1 MSEAPRIILLHEI
14 IESKVK
20 KENELAFYQ
29 KELEKLQQKMYMVR
43 KDIELTNIIIEIVE
57 NERVHDIKQALLE
70 NNSVQTNKNS
80 V

>member
-29 KELEKLQQKMYMVR
+29 KELE
-43 KDIELTNIIIEIVE
+43 
-57 NERVHDIKQALLE
+57 
-70 NNSVQTNKNS
+70 NNSVQTDEDS

>member
-1 MSEAPRIILLHEI
+1 
-14 IESKVK
+14 
-20 KENELAFYQ
+20 
-29 KELEKLQQKMYMVR
+29 MVR

-70 NNSVQTNKNS
+70 NNSVQTDEDS

>member
-70 NNSVQTNKNS
+70 NNSVQTDEDS